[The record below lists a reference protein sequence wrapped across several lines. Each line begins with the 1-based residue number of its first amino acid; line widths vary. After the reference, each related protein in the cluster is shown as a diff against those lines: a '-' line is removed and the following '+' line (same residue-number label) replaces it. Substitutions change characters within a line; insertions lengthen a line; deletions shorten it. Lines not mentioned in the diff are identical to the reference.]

1 MGSIRRIWAWGIRQL
16 GGRASAHVVAVFGAV
31 FALDSADK
39 GALGAMAVELQHSL
53 RIGTTE
59 LGLLVTVTALAGAIG
74 TLPFGWLVDRTRRT
88 RVLALAVLVW
98 AVAMLVCASAI
109 SYAYLL
115 AARVVLGVI
124 TAAGI
129 PAIASLTG
137 DYFLPRRRGRIF
149 GYILAG
155 EFLGTGFGFLASGE
169 LALGYYFFAGIR
181 TFGVEFMTG
190 WFHLSHSGALWV
202 TAGLGG
208 GALIGVLFGGRLADS
223 LLAHRILSARV
234 LVATIAYLV
243 AAVLL
248 LPALRTHLLPVAAPS
263 RSTGRFSSCSS
274 SSSSAAASA
283 SSLSAPAPATSP
295 PPKPTPAVRRNG
307 TGTPEPALP
316 RFRFLPRSLRGIG

>member
-1 MGSIRRIWAWGIRQL
+1 LHFFYESAVPSASPVFSRPKGNPELPPRRLGFLLLAVPALAIAWLVHRLPEPARGGADRLQPGQQHIGVPPTDGADSQPDSHPGTETARIRDLIRETNIAPREHLVLDENPGDKSLLWAVGY
-16 GGRASAHVVAVFGAV
+16 V
-31 FALDSADK
+31 
-39 GALGAMAVELQHSL
+39 L
-53 RIGTTE
+53 RIPTN
-59 LGLLVTVTALAGAIG
+59 LVLI
-74 TLPFGWLVDRTRRT
+74 
-88 RVLALAVLVW
+88 
-98 AVAMLVCASAI
+98 VAS
-109 SYAYLL
+109 
-115 AARVVLGVI
+115 
-124 TAAGI
+124 
-129 PAIASLTG
+129 
-137 DYFLPRRRGRIF
+137 
-149 GYILAG
+149 
-155 EFLGTGFGFLASGE
+155 
-169 LALGYYFFAGIR
+169 ALGYYFFAGIR

-283 SSLSAPAPATSP
+283 SSLSAPTPATSP